1 LKECGFPFE
10 RGRLDTSVHP
20 FCTNFSRNDVRI
32 TTRWEPEWLPG
43 SLFGTMHEM
52 GHAFYELDI
61 APEYEATPLG
71 GGVSLGVHESQSRMW
86 ENMVGRSREFWNR
99 YYPHAQK
106 AYPAQLSGVPQ
117 EEFYRAINRVTPSFI
132 RVEADEVT
140 YNLHII
146 LRYEMEQA
154 LLNKRVSVA
163 DAPAL
168 WNEKVK
174 TYLGIVPPTDREG
187 ILQDVHWAF
196 GGFGYF
202 PTYTLGNVLAAQ
214 LFESAE
220 KAIPGLKAGFEKGEF
235 APLLEW
241 LRVNVHQHGRRYLPR
256 DLVKKATGKALS
268 TDAYLKYLTEKFSAI
283 YGL

>member
-1 LKECGFPFE
+1 
-10 RGRLDTSVHP
+10 
-20 FCTNFSRNDVRI
+20 
-32 TTRWEPEWLPG
+32 
-43 SLFGTMHEM
+43 M

-71 GGVSLGVHESQSRMW
+71 GGVSLGVHESQSRLW
-86 ENMVGRSREFWNR
+86 ENLVGRSREFWNR

-106 AYPAQLSGVPQ
+106 AYPKQLSAVPQ

-154 LLNKRVSVA
+154 LLNKRVSVN

-220 KAIPGLKAGFEKGEF
+220 KAIPNMRAGFEKGEF

-241 LRVNVHQHGRRYLPR
+241 LRVNVHQHGRRHLPR

-283 YGL
+283 YAL